1 MFTSLFS
8 FILYFYVCKRVEI
21 ALQCIQ
27 VYIYIYIYIYIC
39 IYEFEFEFEENI

>member
-27 VYIYIYIYIYIC
+27 VYLKYIYIYIYIY
-39 IYEFEFEFEENI
+39 EFEFEENI

>member
-8 FILYFYVCKRVEI
+8 FILYFYVCERVEI
-21 ALQCIQ
+21 AMYSSIFKMH
-27 VYIYIYIYIYIC
+27 IYIY